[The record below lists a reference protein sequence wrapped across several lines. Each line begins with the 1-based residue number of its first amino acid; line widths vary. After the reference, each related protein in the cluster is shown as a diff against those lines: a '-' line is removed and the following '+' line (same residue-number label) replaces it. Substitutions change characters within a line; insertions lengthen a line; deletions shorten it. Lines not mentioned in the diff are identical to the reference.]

1 MDVCWDVFG
10 EIVANYAL
18 HDSKK
23 GYSVQPIAIAFEEGR
38 YRYTQLER
46 CGDIAL
52 YEQRHKDNPAVVYSE
67 VIRIRVHPAH
77 TWPSGQ
83 TTPARE
89 AYPGA
94 SSWGRRGFT
103 VYTRD
108 QARELAAGLQG

>member
-1 MDVCWDVFG
+1 M
-10 EIVANYAL
+10 ANYAL
-18 HDSKK
+18 YDSKK

-38 YRYTQLER
+38 YRYTQLAR
-46 CGDIAL
+46 CGAIAI

-67 VIRIRVHPAH
+67 VIRICVHPAH